1 MTSSASPSASWDAV
15 RTQLIRVFPQLFEL
29 EPGGALGMELGN
41 GGWMLELTPDG
52 RLICQNGVDM
62 DDVRSLLSSGTT
74 EDLANDELAKQAKAV
89 LNPAVAKVRSL
100 LVKAGYQE
108 RTEMTEEYV
117 AILFEKT
124 VDFSD
129 FDRLQAEAQWC
140 LRQAW

>member
-1 MTSSASPSASWDAV
+1 MTSSLSPPPSWDSI
-15 RTQLIRVFPQLFEL
+15 RIQLTRMFPQLFEL

-52 RLICQNGVDM
+52 RLICQNGMDM
-62 DDVRSLLSSGTT
+62 DDVRSLLSTGTT

-89 LNPAVAKVRSL
+89 LNPAVAKVRPL
-100 LVKAGYQE
+100 LVKAGYRE
-108 RTEMTEEYV
+108 RTEMTEQYV

-129 FDRLQAEAQWC
+129 FESLQAEARWC